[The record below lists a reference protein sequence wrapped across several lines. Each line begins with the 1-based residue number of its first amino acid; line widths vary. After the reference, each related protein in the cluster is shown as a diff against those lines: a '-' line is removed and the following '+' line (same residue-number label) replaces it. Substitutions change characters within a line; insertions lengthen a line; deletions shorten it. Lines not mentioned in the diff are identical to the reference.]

1 MAFPF
6 VAVTSD
12 TDIPILGIQDLSPSF
27 PPCLPPPSLPAEIF
41 ATDMLDVPMIL
52 NALVVCLGSF
62 MNFEDQPPVDSKP
75 IADSYYFRVIE
86 IDEIIGGLRRFIILV
101 PG

>member
-6 VAVTSD
+6 VAVTLD

-41 ATDMLDVPMIL
+41 AMDMLDVPMIL

-62 MNFEDQPPVDSKP
+62 MNFEDQPPVDSKA
-75 IADSYYFRVIE
+75 IADSYYFRVVE